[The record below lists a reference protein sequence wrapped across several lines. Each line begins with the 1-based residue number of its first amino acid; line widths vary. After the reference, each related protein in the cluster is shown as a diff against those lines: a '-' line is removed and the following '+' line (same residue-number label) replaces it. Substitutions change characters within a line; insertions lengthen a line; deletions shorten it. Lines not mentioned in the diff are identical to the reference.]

1 LTKAVAIS
9 GSVRMEKSATA
20 KILTPFLEGMKE
32 AGASLELFYAKRLN
46 VKPCTGEFYCW
57 NKKPGQCYINDSMQS
72 LYPKL
77 RDADILVFATPV
89 YIPLPGEMQNII
101 NRLAALIDPALQR
114 KNGRTRARLRADV
127 KISKIVLVSTSGWWE
142 TGNFGTVLRIVK
154 EFTEDANVEFAGAVL
169 RPHASFIAKN
179 KEKAETIFEAARQA
193 GYQLVKEGRMSKG
206 ILKTISQ
213 PLVSE
218 KKWWQRENDTDK
230 KVKT

>member
-1 LTKAVAIS
+1 MTKAVAIS
-9 GSVRMEKSATA
+9 GSVRMEKSNTA

-32 AGASLELFYAKRLN
+32 AGASVELFYAKHLN
-46 VKPCTGEFYCW
+46 VKPCTGELYCW
-57 NKKPGQCYINDSMQS
+57 SKKPGQCYINDSMQS

-101 NRLAALIDPALQR
+101 NRLVALIDPALQR
-114 KNGRTRARLRADV
+114 KDGRTRARLRADV
-127 KISKIVLVSTSGWWE
+127 KISKIALVSTSGWWE
-142 TGNFGTVLRIVK
+142 MGNFGTVLRIVK
-154 EFTEDANVEFAGAVL
+154 EFAEDANVEFAGAVL
-169 RPHASFIAKN
+169 RPHASFMARN
-179 KEKAETIFEAARQA
+179 KEKAEKILEAARQA
-193 GYQLVKEGRMSKG
+193 GYQLVKEGRMSKD

-218 KKWWQRENDTDK
+218 KWWQKENDSGK